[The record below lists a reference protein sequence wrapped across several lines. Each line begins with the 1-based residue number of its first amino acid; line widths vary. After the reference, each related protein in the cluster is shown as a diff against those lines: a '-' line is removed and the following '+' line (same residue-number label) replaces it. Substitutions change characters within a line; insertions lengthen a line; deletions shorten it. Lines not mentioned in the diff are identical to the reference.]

1 VATDVYGRR
10 KMFSSGI
17 VFLFLVPIGGIV
29 LFFLYDFCANIY
41 YQNKLDNETK
51 EVMGAILE
59 REGLEN
65 IDEMKEFAIKVFEE
79 YKIDEENFSL
89 TQVDDYYI
97 LTAYHRHVSVV
108 WELSFGLLRTKK
120 KTVSSSYKGY
130 YNEYKEAVVEK
141 YVEENLNEDLGND
154 GDILI
159 K

>member
-1 VATDVYGRR
+1 MATDVYGRR

-79 YKIDEENFSL
+79 YKNIGLAKGFRFVESGPL
-89 TQVDDYYI
+89 VRSS
-97 LTAYHRHVSVV
+97 YHAERHVGS
-108 WELSFGLLRTKK
+108 K
-120 KTVSSSYKGY
+120 
-130 YNEYKEAVVEK
+130 
-141 YVEENLNEDLGND
+141 
-154 GDILI
+154 
-159 K
+159 